1 MALNLRID
9 PLGPER
15 STLYLEGRL
24 DAMSFGEFDKQADK
38 VLEQMATGSTLV
50 LDLSA
55 LDYISS
61 AGLRSIAKTRKTMRA
76 RDGHTLLMNP
86 QVQVRKVFDIVKAV
100 PVKEIF
106 ENVRE
111 LDDYLDRI
119 QRRVLSEGDEVE

>member
-9 PLGPER
+9 AFDPQR

-24 DAMSFGEFDKQADK
+24 DAMSFGEFDKEADK
-38 VLEQMATGSTLV
+38 VLEQMASGSTLV

-61 AGLRSIAKTRKTMRA
+61 AGLRSIAKARKTMRA
-76 RDGHTLLMNP
+76 REGHTLLVNP
-86 QVQVRKVFDIVKAV
+86 QAQVRKVFDIVKAV

-119 QRRVLSEGDEVE
+119 QRKVVSDGDDVE